1 MIYDGIR
8 VYCGDIRWYTVCT
21 LVIYDGIRLYCD
33 GIRLVYDWYTIGIRL
48 VYDWYTIGIRL
59 VYDWYTI
66 GIRLLYIWIMV
77 CNMAIINLETTQN
90 SFWRTIWIYF
100 CIGLSIKK
108 LTIKWKTCLSKH
120 FSYHFQLL
128 DCPKCA
134 PQPDC
139 ISFPKTKHFI
149 S

>member
-48 VYDWYTIGIRL
+48 VYDWYTIA
-59 VYDWYTI
+59 
-66 GIRLLYIWIMV
+66 LYMDHGLQHGLHKFGNNPKLFLENHMDLFLHRFIHKE
-77 CNMAIINLETTQN
+77 AI
-90 SFWRTIWIYF
+90 
-100 CIGLSIKK
+100 
-108 LTIKWKTCLSKH
+108 TIKWKTCLSKH

>member
-1 MIYDGIR
+1 M
-8 VYCGDIRWYTVCT
+8 VYAYTVM
-21 LVIYDGIRLYCD
+21 
-33 GIRLVYDWYTIGIRL
+33 VYDWYTIGIRL

-66 GIRLLYIWIMV
+66 GIRLVYDRYTIALYMDHGLQHGHHKFGNNPKLFLENHMDLFLHRFIHKE
-77 CNMAIINLETTQN
+77 AI
-90 SFWRTIWIYF
+90 
-100 CIGLSIKK
+100 
-108 LTIKWKTCLSKH
+108 TIKWKTCLSKH